1 MKGRAGKRSPTMQ
14 INRKGRKN
22 MKKLMSLLIAL
33 CLVLGLVPA
42 MADGL
47 EAVLA
52 GEDTP
57 VGQDFACVIDENNN
71 VYWQLAVSSFDRLS
85 EQVPQGKK
93 SLSYKMIMR
102 KKDSTLTDEEADASV
117 AKVLKALEAAG
128 VTLR

>member
-1 MKGRAGKRSPTMQ
+1 MYTG
-14 INRKGRKN
+14 
-22 MKKLMSLLIAL
+22 
-33 CLVLGLVPA
+33 
-42 MADGL
+42 
-47 EAVLA
+47 
-52 GEDTP
+52 
-57 VGQDFACVIDENNN
+57 
-71 VYWQLAVSSFDRLS
+71 